1 LNFKELKMSQFDS
14 DRRNFIRRGGYGI
27 GALTVGGVIGN
38 GGVFASL
45 QAAELAAANPLAPRS
60 PHFAARAKSVIWLH
74 MIGAPAT
81 QDLFDHKPLL
91 EKLHGQVV
99 PDSFLKGVQTSTQG
113 GVGKLLGSQRKWK
126 QHGQSGSW
134 FSDFLPNIAQ
144 HADDL
149 AYVHSS
155 VTIGATHDI
164 SVIKLNT
171 GALTPG
177 RPALGAWI
185 QYALGSANQD
195 LPGYIVL
202 SNGGRGLESGTVNY
216 NAGFLPA
223 VYSGVPL
230 SLGDEPILYLD
241 RPDLMTARQ
250 QRRDLDLLKRFNQHH
265 ADRYPED
272 SELRARIEA
281 YELASRMQATVPGAL
296 DLAKESAAT
305 RAAYGLDEEA
315 TRDYGTNLL
324 RARKLVENNVRFVH
338 VVSGMADGE
347 KDWDA
352 HEDLLGNHTKQAR
365 MVDKPVAA
373 LLADL
378 KDRGL
383 LDTTL
388 VVWTSEFGRTS
399 YGESG
404 SGRDHN
410 PWGYTQWL
418 AGGGIKGGVHYGQTD
433 DIGLQNADPAT
444 AFDTYDLH
452 ATVLNQLGLDHLKV
466 TFLNQGRSERP
477 TVVYGRVVRELLA

>member
-1 LNFKELKMSQFDS
+1 MSDINS
-14 DRRNFIRRGGYGI
+14 NRRKFLRHSGYGI
-27 GALTVGGVIGN
+27 GALVGGSIGS

-45 QAAELAAANPLAPRS
+45 QAAELEAANPLAAKL
-60 PHFAARAKSVIWLH
+60 PHFPAKAKSVIWLH

-91 EKLHGQVV
+91 DELHGKAV
-99 PDSFLKGVQTSTQG
+99 PESFVKGIQTSTQG
-113 GVGKLLGSQRKWK
+113 GVGKLLGSHRKW
-126 QHGQSGSW
+126 QQYGESGSW
-134 FSDFLPNIAQ
+134 FSDFLPNLSA
-144 HADDL
+144 HADEL
-149 AYVHSS
+149 AFVHSS

-177 RPALGAWI
+177 RPSLGAWI

-202 SNGGRGLESGTVNY
+202 SNGGRGLESGSVNY

-223 VYSGVPL
+223 VYSGIPL
-230 SLGDEPILYLD
+230 SLGDEPILFLD
-241 RPDLMTARQ
+241 RPALMTAAQ
-250 QRRDLDLLKRFNQHH
+250 QRRDLDLLKRFNQYH
-265 ADRYPED
+265 ADKHPQDTEI
-272 SELRARIEA
+272 RARTEA
-281 YELASRMQATVPGAL
+281 YELAARMQATVPGVL
-296 DLAKESAAT
+296 DLNKETAAT
-305 RAAYGLDEEA
+305 REMYGLNDEA
-315 TRDYGTNLL
+315 TREYGTNLL
-324 RARKLVENNVRFVH
+324 RARRLVENNVRFVH

-352 HEDLLGNHTKQAR
+352 HEDLQKNHTKQSR

-378 KDRGL
+378 KQRGL
-383 LDTTL
+383 LDSTL

-418 AGGGIKGGVHYGQTD
+418 AGGGVKGGFHYGQTD
-433 DIGLQNADPAT
+433 EIGLQNADAAT
-444 AFDTYDLH
+444 AVDTYDLH

-477 TVVYGRVVRELLA
+477 TVVYGRVVKELLA

>member
-1 LNFKELKMSQFDS
+1 MSDINSKRRQFLRHS
-14 DRRNFIRRGGYGI
+14 GYGM
-27 GALTVGGVIGN
+27 GALVGGVIGS
-38 GGVFASL
+38 GGVFSSL
-45 QAAELAAANPLAPRS
+45 QAAELEAANPLAAKL
-60 PHFAARAKSVIWLH
+60 PHFPAKAKSVIWLH

-91 EKLHGQVV
+91 DEMHGKAV
-99 PDSFLKGVQTSTQG
+99 PESFVKGIQTSTQG
-113 GVGKLLGSQRKWK
+113 GVGKLLGSHRKWR
-126 QHGQSGSW
+126 QYGESGSW
-134 FSDFLPNIAQ
+134 FSDFLPNLSA
-144 HADDL
+144 HADEL
-149 AYVHSS
+149 AFVHSS

-177 RPALGAWI
+177 RPSLGAWI

-202 SNGGRGLESGTVNY
+202 SNGGRGLESGSVNY
-216 NAGFLPA
+216 NSGFLPA
-223 VYSGVPL
+223 VYSGIPL
-230 SLGDEPILYLD
+230 SLGEEPILFLD
-241 RPDLMTARQ
+241 RPALMTAAQ
-250 QRRDLDLLKRFNQHH
+250 QRRDLDLLKRFNQYH
-265 ADRYPED
+265 ADQRPQDTEI
-272 SELRARIEA
+272 RARIEA
-281 YELASRMQATVPGAL
+281 YELAARMQATVPGVL
-296 DLAKESAAT
+296 DLNKETAAT
-305 RAAYGLDEEA
+305 REMYGLNDEA
-315 TRDYGTNLL
+315 TREYGTNLL
-324 RARKLVENNVRFVH
+324 RARRLVENNVRFVH

-352 HEDLLGNHTKQAR
+352 HEDLQKNHTKQSR

-378 KDRGL
+378 KQRGL
-383 LDTTL
+383 LDSTL

-418 AGGGIKGGVHYGQTD
+418 AGGGVKGGFHYGQTD
-433 DIGLQNADPAT
+433 EIGLQNADPAT
-444 AFDTYDLH
+444 AVDTYDLH

-477 TVVYGRVVRELLA
+477 TVVYGRVVKELLA